1 MPHGCPRPRMRWNG
15 AIGAIARGKKVSTV
29 CAPKSRARHA
39 LRLIGGETPGARG
52 VATLFTPYMRP
63 GQDESNPV
71 SLLQCLNV
79 GFSYI
84 GNFFTNALVNKDQ
97 ARAYLFVGVYF
108 GGFLLGIPIVA
119 LYGYMQDYL
128 GLRWRDW
135 LTNDFVGKYFQGRTY
150 YDIEITAEID
160 NPDQRISEDI
170 RTFTRVTLTF
180 LLVI

>member
-71 SLLQCLNV
+71 SLLQCL
-79 GFSYI
+79 SYRPFCPCGGRWVSLGYLSAGCRYI
-84 GNFFTNALVNKDQ
+84 YGP
-97 ARAYLFVGVYF
+97 ARAVKGLSNGPTRF
-108 GGFLLGIPIVA
+108 GTDAAIYPA
-119 LYGYMQDYL
+119 
-128 GLRWRDW
+128 
-135 LTNDFVGKYFQGRTY
+135 
-150 YDIEITAEID
+150 
-160 NPDQRISEDI
+160 S
-170 RTFTRVTLTF
+170 
-180 LLVI
+180 

>member
-71 SLLQCLNV
+71 SLLQCPFCLVTNNTL
-79 GFSYI
+79 YI
-84 GNFFTNALVNKDQ
+84 RLA
-97 ARAYLFVGVYF
+97 AY
-108 GGFLLGIPIVA
+108 A
-119 LYGYMQDYL
+119 M
-128 GLRWRDW
+128 
-135 LTNDFVGKYFQGRTY
+135 
-150 YDIEITAEID
+150 
-160 NPDQRISEDI
+160 IS
-170 RTFTRVTLTF
+170 TLSGW
-180 LLVI
+180 

>member
-71 SLLQCLNV
+71 SLLQCRGECEKTPASWMSV
-79 GFSYI
+79 
-84 GNFFTNALVNKDQ
+84 DQ
-97 ARAYLFVGVYF
+97 GCLF
-108 GGFLLGIPIVA
+108 
-119 LYGYMQDYL
+119 
-128 GLRWRDW
+128 
-135 LTNDFVGKYFQGRTY
+135 RTPC
-150 YDIEITAEID
+150 T
-160 NPDQRISEDI
+160 
-170 RTFTRVTLTF
+170 
-180 LLVI
+180 